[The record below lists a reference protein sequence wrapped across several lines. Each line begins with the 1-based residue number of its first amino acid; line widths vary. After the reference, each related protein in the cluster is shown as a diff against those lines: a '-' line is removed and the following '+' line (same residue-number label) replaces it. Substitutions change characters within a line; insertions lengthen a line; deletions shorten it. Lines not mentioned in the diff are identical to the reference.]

1 MANGGIRTACTYPR
15 TQLLAC
21 QATLNAPEH
30 PLIFDPANRP
40 VSSSPTVQ
48 KQMRAM
54 SAELSRV
61 KGWMDLGGRGFWDAA
76 TGLHKRNIWKECGY
90 PDVLTIANYRSL
102 YDRGGI
108 ASRIVSVYPK
118 AAWPG
123 MYIEEDED
131 PKNVT
136 PFEASAAALEERLSL
151 LSRVTKC
158 DVLRGLGSYSVLL
171 IGAPGKKGQSPEEI
185 LMSELTKSS
194 RPETP
199 DKPSDLLYLQPVAED
214 RAKIV
219 EYNSDPTSPRHGMPE
234 FYDITLGGST
244 ADGGNLGIGTRGIS
258 TGKVYKVH
266 WSRLIHMARNCL
278 EDEVLGEP
286 ELKSV
291 WNYFWDLLKIHGGG
305 AEAAWKR
312 ADPGRHIDIPPDLE
326 FDTTAQNALLDQFDS
341 LDHGLSKNITT
352 RGASLALLGA
362 GAKVQDFG
370 SNADALL
377 KLIAGT
383 KNIPMRKLVGSER
396 GELASSQDD
405 ENWWDAVDD
414 FRDEHCKPI
423 LKGNG
428 RGLYDRL
435 ITYGYLEPPEKY
447 EIKWPLRDEDTLE
460 AKAAVCVQ
468 LSTANKAQFDAG
480 GTPLLSGDEI
490 RDLVLD
496 MEPGQ
501 MQSPREGES
510 GSGSSS
516 GDRASADDEEA
527 AGARSLALY
536 DVQGLELL
544 PRLTGMPVVDRLSSP
559 PGCSVHSGY
568 EGTVQ
573 RPENDPGL
581 PDRWDGASVARVAS
595 RESPAQAALAFED
608 VTKASPEPSWK
619 AVHRAADANVDPL
632 SAAAF
637 AYYQAVRDEVDEDVL
652 AEAFLRL
659 SVADAN
665 HELNRALETVLPDAQ
680 RQFAALL
687 NMALLDGA
695 LASSR
700 SYRARGLASSTSL
713 LDEVAPGRLEGVVNG
728 QFVIA
733 TEVIGPLRT
742 GRYYEIVVNGELRSH
757 TRTAAGA
764 QSFAATIL
772 NQRDL
777 PKWAMDVTNPKSL
790 AWARTRAAELITEI
804 TPDTKLAV
812 RAMIGNGFELG
823 IPPRKLAQ
831 SIKQAVGLRTDQV
844 AAIRNLRK
852 EMQDARVGDYIT
864 RFPIRPGVRA
874 SPGFRVRVPAG
885 DRTAWIEKQTA
896 RYTQMQHRYRSV
908 MIARSETMRAS
919 GQGQRDMWRQNRDR
933 GYLDAGQK
941 RFWIVTPDS
950 RLREEHAAHEG
961 EQVGLDEPWP
971 WGYEVGEEIH
981 CRCGEG
987 LVDPEAA
994 S

>member
-1 MANGGIRTACTYPR
+1 
-15 TQLLAC
+15 
-21 QATLNAPEH
+21 
-30 PLIFDPANRP
+30 
-40 VSSSPTVQ
+40 
-48 KQMRAM
+48 
-54 SAELSRV
+54 
-61 KGWMDLGGRGFWDAA
+61 
-76 TGLHKRNIWKECGY
+76 
-90 PDVLTIANYRSL
+90 
-102 YDRGGI
+102 
-108 ASRIVSVYPK
+108 
-118 AAWPG
+118 
-123 MYIEEDED
+123 
-131 PKNVT
+131 
-136 PFEASAAALEERLSL
+136 
-151 LSRVTKC
+151 
-158 DVLRGLGSYSVLL
+158 
-171 IGAPGKKGQSPEEI
+171 
-185 LMSELTKSS
+185 
-194 RPETP
+194 
-199 DKPSDLLYLQPVAED
+199 
-214 RAKIV
+214 
-219 EYNSDPTSPRHGMPE
+219 
-234 FYDITLGGST
+234 
-244 ADGGNLGIGTRGIS
+244 
-258 TGKVYKVH
+258 
-266 WSRLIHMARNCL
+266 
-278 EDEVLGEP
+278 
-286 ELKSV
+286 
-291 WNYFWDLLKIHGGG
+291 
-305 AEAAWKR
+305 
-312 ADPGRHIDIPPDLE
+312 
-326 FDTTAQNALLDQFDS
+326 
-341 LDHGLSKNITT
+341 
-352 RGASLALLGA
+352 
-362 GAKVQDFG
+362 
-370 SNADALL
+370 
-377 KLIAGT
+377 
-383 KNIPMRKLVGSER
+383 MRKLVGSER

-405 ENWWDAVDD
+405 ENWWDAVAD

-480 GTPLLSGDEI
+480 GTPVLSGDEI

-516 GDRASADDEEA
+516 GDRTSADDEEA

-544 PRLTGMPVVDRLSSP
+544 S
-559 PGCSVHSGY
+559 GCAHS
-568 EGTVQ
+568 
-573 RPENDPGL
+573 
-581 PDRWDGASVARVAS
+581 
-595 RESPAQAALAFED
+595 LAFED
-608 VTKASPEPSWK
+608 VDKASPEPSWK

-637 AYYQAVRDEVDEDVL
+637 AYYQAVRDEIDEDVL

-700 SYRARGLASSTSL
+700 SYRARGLASTSL

-933 GYLDAGQK
+933 GYLDANQK

-961 EQVGLDEPWP
+961 EQAGLDEPWP

-994 S
+994 SAQS